1 MYRGSSL
8 IFETL
13 FSKVFFILSIQLI
26 VTTIAC
32 MGLIQYFRYLYHTK
46 KVEWISATYIGKGKV
61 DLHIDFRYLSKYFWT
76 LLIVNIV
83 VFIILLFNQH
93 NFGFAMTLFTIW
105 SILTGLQVALALV
118 SVDENL
124 GTIVL
129 AITAS
134 VTFITALIGLYSG
147 IDFSFMGKFLLIALI
162 VLVVINITR
171 LFIRIS
177 GTKRKIIAMFGVALF
192 TLYLIFDFNL
202 ITRSENTWYEA
213 MNIAINIYLD
223 IINLFLF
230 LLDLLSAFSK

>member
-1 MYRGSSL
+1 M

-32 MGLIQYFRYLYHTK
+32 VGLIQYIRYLYNVR
-46 KVEWISATYIGKGKV
+46 KVDWISATYIEKGKV
-61 DLHIDFRYLSKYFWT
+61 DLHIDFRAISKYFWA
-76 LLIVNIV
+76 LLILNIV
-83 VFIILLFNQH
+83 VFIVLLFNQH
-93 NFGFAMTLFTIW
+93 HSGLAMVLFTIW
-105 SILTGLQVALALV
+105 SILTGLEVGLALI

-124 GTIVL
+124 GTKVL

-147 IDFSFMGKFLLIALI
+147 VDFSFMGKFLLIALI
-162 VLVVINITR
+162 GLVAINIVR
-171 LFIRIS
+171 LFINIK
-177 GTKRKIIAMFGVALF
+177 GTMRKVITIFGVALF
-192 TLYLIFDFNL
+192 TLYLIYDFNR
-202 ITRSENTWYEA
+202 ITRADNNWYEA

-223 IINLFLF
+223 IINLFLY

>member
-1 MYRGSSL
+1 MV
-8 IFETL
+8 FETL

-32 MGLIQYFRYLYHTK
+32 VGLIQYIRYLYNVK
-46 KVEWISATYIGKGKV
+46 KVDWISATYIGKGKV
-61 DLHIDFRYLSKYFWT
+61 DLHINFKVISKYFWS
-76 LLIVNIV
+76 LLILNII

-105 SILTGLQVALALV
+105 SILTGMEVALALI

-124 GTIVL
+124 GTKVL

-147 IDFSFMGKFLLIALI
+147 VNFAFMGKFLLIALI
-162 VLVVINITR
+162 ILVAVNIIR
-171 LFIRIS
+171 LFINIK
-177 GTKRKIIAMFGVALF
+177 GTMRKVITIFGVVLF
-192 TLYLIFDFNL
+192 TLYLIFDFNR
-202 ITRSENTWYEA
+202 ITRADNNWYEA
-213 MNIAINIYLD
+213 INIAINIYLD
-223 IINLFLF
+223 IINLFLY